1 MCCKWN
7 ELDSWTIY
15 ESLYL
20 ILSQRI
26 NRYRK
31 NKKESNLGKIYSY
44 EANDQTLLNIT
55 RELCSPKRLNVKF
68 MTQISLQHDLKK
80 SIRFSTYFLYTFFLR
95 IFFLLSLSRQQKKG
109 HPVSSARWVNQNLT
123 MQQNAMGN
131 GKASEQHEMR
141 TAAVGAAAGGVGKV
155 KAGVALRRWLIPS
168 SISSRSNCWTLL
180 NMTYLW
186 SASCDTKANC
196 TRKCTVKMVEKVL
209 RLFYLSLSS
218 FSVCLFLFFFSWDFT
233 ARVPCPNAAAAL
245 PPTPI

>member
-7 ELDSWTIY
+7 ELDSRTIY

-95 IFFLLSLSRQQKKG
+95 IFFLLSRSRQQKKRTPG
-109 HPVSSARWVNQNLT
+109 LFCEVSQSKLD
-123 MQQNAMGN
+123 NAAECN
-131 GKASEQHEMR
+131 GKWKS
-141 TAAVGAAAGGVGKV
+141 K
-155 KAGVALRRWLIPS
+155 
-168 SISSRSNCWTLL
+168 
-180 NMTYLW
+180 
-186 SASCDTKANC
+186 
-196 TRKCTVKMVEKVL
+196 
-209 RLFYLSLSS
+209 
-218 FSVCLFLFFFSWDFT
+218 
-233 ARVPCPNAAAAL
+233 
-245 PPTPI
+245 